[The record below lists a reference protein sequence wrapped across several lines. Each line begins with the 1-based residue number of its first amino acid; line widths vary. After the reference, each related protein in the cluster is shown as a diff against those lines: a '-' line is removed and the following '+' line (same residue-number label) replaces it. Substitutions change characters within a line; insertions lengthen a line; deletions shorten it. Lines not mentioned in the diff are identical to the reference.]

1 MLNVSLEDIMSEHPV
16 KVKEYCEVGQVAHL
30 LFRYRINGIL
40 VMKDNDE
47 DEMLGIFTT
56 TDLLRLMDEA
66 LSVGTHKIEALE
78 RVSKRRVGE
87 IAHRDVISFQKNTK
101 VTKVVAVMHKKNIHT
116 IPVYDGDKLVG
127 VVGRHDIINMA
138 LND

>member
-1 MLNVSLEDIMSEHPV
+1 MLNVSLDDIMSEHPV
-16 KVKEYCEVGQVAHL
+16 KVKENCEVGKVAHL

-47 DEMLGIFTT
+47 EEMLGIFTT

-78 RVSKRRVGE
+78 RVAKRPVGE
-87 IAHRDVISFQKNTK
+87 IAHRDVIFFQKNTK
-101 VTKVVAVMHKKNIHT
+101 VTKVIAVMHKKNIHT